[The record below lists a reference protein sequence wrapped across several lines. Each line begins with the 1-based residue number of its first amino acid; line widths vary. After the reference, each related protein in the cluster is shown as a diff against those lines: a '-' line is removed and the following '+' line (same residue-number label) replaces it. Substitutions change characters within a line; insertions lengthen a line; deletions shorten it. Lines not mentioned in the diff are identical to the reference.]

1 MPSLLAVV
9 PSVTTH
15 ETEVMGHDL
24 PIRELEAKW
33 GITRNALKSRAA
45 ALGVD
50 LIRVSST
57 DTRWPSAYIDLGDQL
72 HEHLQ
77 GGGAMKDFAGAK
89 PVTASTTA
97 TTAKLAKADSHEA
110 LAATVAAV
118 LAATTSSLPAAAAD
132 PLRRAKALAEAA
144 DNALVLTTD
153 ELVALGVKGIDGFA
167 DGDLAYGY
175 LWQRHSQRNRVLWTV
190 HRAIAPREA
199 AVSAGIAPALTPAK
213 GDKRVG
219 FDVAAAITLEP
230 VESCGSRLFAINA
243 LH

>member
-1 MPSLLAVV
+1 METLFPMADLSTRWGVTPNTVSRRLAFLGIKPVRQGNFRFLD
-9 PSVTTH
+9 
-15 ETEVMGHDL
+15 EGQLALAE
-24 PIRELEAKW
+24 ELHRHVLSGKPMEAFPRPNEDAAP
-33 GITRNALKSRAA
+33 ITRRAA
-45 ALGVD
+45 
-50 LIRVSST
+50 
-57 DTRWPSAYIDLGDQL
+57 P
-72 HEHLQ
+72 
-77 GGGAMKDFAGAK
+77 
-89 PVTASTTA
+89 
-97 TTAKLAKADSHEA
+97 KADSHET

-118 LAATTSSLPAAAAD
+118 LAATTSSLPAAAVD

-153 ELVALGVKGIDGFA
+153 ELVALGVKGVDGFA

-190 HRAIAPREA
+190 HRAIASREA
-199 AVSAGIAPALTPAK
+199 GTASSVPALTAAK